1 MRRSPRGG
9 FIARMQIAIVSRSP
23 SPTTLALA
31 AVRVRGL
38 ELVPMTPIEAAS
50 SLGPGDVALGR
61 LDVRPTLDGV
71 EDGLWALGVLAA
83 RGVTAL
89 NAPSTLLTTH
99 DKLLT
104 ARVLRRAGL
113 PHPLTR
119 HAHGERQYDMPAPP
133 VVVKPRHGSWGRHVT
148 LCENGDELAAALE
161 RFRDE
166 GWYVEHGA
174 LVQELIPP
182 TGSDLRLVVAGGRVV
197 GAVRR
202 VAAEGEWRTNVALG
216 AERVPVD
223 PPLAAVQLALA
234 AARATSA
241 ALVGV
246 DLLPTP
252 DGSFTIL
259 ELNGA
264 VDFTAEYRPDGDVY
278 RETALELARAALD
291 ASADDGLCETAIDA
305 LSPLT

>member
-1 MRRSPRGG
+1 LRRGVRDG
-9 FIARMQIAIVSRSP
+9 FIARMRIAIVSRSP

-31 AVRVRGL
+31 AVRIRGL
-38 ELVPMTPIEAAS
+38 ELVPMTPVEAAS
-50 SLGPGDVALGR
+50 LVGPGDAALGR

-83 RGVTAL
+83 RGVTVL

-113 PHPLTR
+113 PHPFTR
-119 HAHGERQYDMPAPP
+119 HVHGQRQYDMPDPP
-133 VVVKPRHGSWGRHVT
+133 IVVKPRHGSWGRHVT
-148 LCENGDELAAALE
+148 LCESEDELAGTLE

-174 LVQELIPP
+174 LVQELVPP

-223 PPLAAVQLALA
+223 PPLAAVQLSLA

-252 DGSFTIL
+252 DGGFTIL

-264 VDFTAEYRPDGDVY
+264 VDFTRDYRPGGDVF
-278 RETALELARAALD
+278 REAALELARAALD
-291 ASADDGLCETAIDA
+291 EVAVERPAVLI
-305 LSPLT
+305 

>member
-1 MRRSPRGG
+1 LRRGVRDG
-9 FIARMQIAIVSRSP
+9 FSARMRIAIVSRSP

-31 AVRVRGL
+31 AVRIRGL
-38 ELVPMTPIEAAS
+38 ELVPMTPVEAAS
-50 SLGPGDVALGR
+50 LVGPGDAALGR

-83 RGVTAL
+83 RGVTVL

-113 PHPLTR
+113 PHPFTR
-119 HAHGERQYDMPAPP
+119 HVHGQRQYDMPDPP
-133 VVVKPRHGSWGRHVT
+133 IVVKPRHGSWGRHVT
-148 LCENGDELAAALE
+148 LCENEDELAGTLE

-252 DGSFTIL
+252 DGCFTIL

-264 VDFTAEYRPDGDVY
+264 VDFTRDYRPGGDVF
-278 RETALELARAALD
+278 REAVLELARAALD
-291 ASADDGLCETAIDA
+291 EVAVERPAVLI
-305 LSPLT
+305 